1 MKSMVDIS
9 INGNASNNVEMLI
22 TLVHMEK
29 KKERKENG
37 ELNEGN

>member
-22 TLVHMEK
+22 TLVQMEK
-29 KKERKENG
+29 KKGKERKWGIE
-37 ELNEGN
+37 

>member
-9 INGNASNNVEMLI
+9 INGYASNNVEMLI
-22 TLVHMEK
+22 TLVQMEK
-29 KKERKENG
+29 KKERKGNG